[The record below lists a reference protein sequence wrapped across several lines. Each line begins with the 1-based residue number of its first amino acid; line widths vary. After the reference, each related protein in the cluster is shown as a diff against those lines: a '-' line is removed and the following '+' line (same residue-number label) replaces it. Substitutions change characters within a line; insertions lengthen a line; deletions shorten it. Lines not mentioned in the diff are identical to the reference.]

1 MFSSHW
7 TSPRVFMS
15 LDVFYMFA
23 AVMSPC
29 LLPGEGGWAYL
40 AQEEG
45 LSEETLFYVPS
56 LCPELPSSPFP

>member
-1 MFSSHW
+1 
-7 TSPRVFMS
+7 MS